1 MKKVYVSAIKTPED
15 MNNYIQQFDLGEEGV
30 IIKPNWTTGDYGFH
44 TDAKLLDLVLSSIK
58 GKKYIIESY
67 MYGRCDGSIKI
78 NSENGR
84 DHWDYLK
91 EQDAIY
97 LKRTGLLEVLQK
109 HDAQYINIT
118 EEYWSGRCV
127 KAEEIKALVE
137 KRFSHISHPEFYG
150 TVPKKLFEKRH
161 LPMISLAK
169 IKYNVPKV
177 SNFSTLSMK
186 NMFGLIPL
194 PNREK
199 YHGADF
205 DTGLSRSITNILTV
219 YASLFRLIGINE
231 GIYHMSVTRE
241 PGKNTRRMIWTEYD
255 VIENQG
261 IILGS
266 EDLVTLD
273 GITNLMIGLD
283 PESRSILK
291 IGEEVFG
298 RWDRKAA
305 ECIPESFKHVFTPY
319 L

>member
-1 MKKVYVSAIKTPED
+1 VKKLFVSSIKSLEDMKK
-15 MNNYIQQFDLGEEGV
+15 YIQQFELGEEGV
-30 IIKPNWTTGDYGFH
+30 IIKPNWTTGDYGFY

-84 DHWDYLK
+84 DHWAYLK
-91 EQDAIY
+91 EQDDLY
-97 LKRTGLLEVLQK
+97 LKKTGLLEVLQK
-109 HDAQYINIT
+109 HDAEYINIS

-127 KAEEIKALVE
+127 KADTIKSLVE
-137 KRFSHISHPEFYG
+137 KKFAPIYHQEFYEAI
-150 TVPKKLFEKRH
+150 PQKLFEKRH

-169 IKYNVPKV
+169 IKYNVPRV
-177 SNFSTLSMK
+177 SNFATLSMK

-194 PNREK
+194 ANREK

-205 DTGLSRSITNILTV
+205 DKGLSRSIVNILTV
-219 YASLFRLIGINE
+219 YAALFRLIGINE

-241 PGKNTRRMIWTEYD
+241 SGKNTRQMIWTEYD
-255 VIENQG
+255 VIENKG

-266 EDLVTLD
+266 EELVTLD
-273 GITNLMIGLD
+273 GVTNLMIGLE
-283 PESRSILK
+283 PESRSVLR

-298 RWDRKAA
+298 RWRREAVD
-305 ECIPESFKHVFTPY
+305 CIPEAFKEVFTPY

>member
-1 MKKVYVSAIKTPED
+1 MKKLYVSSIQTQED
-15 MNNYIQQFDLGEEGV
+15 MKSYIQQFDLGEEGV
-30 IIKPNWTTGDYGFH
+30 IIKPNWTTGDYGFY
-44 TDAKLLDLVLSSIK
+44 TDAKLLDLVLSGIK

-67 MYGRCDGSIKI
+67 MYGRCDGRINI

-84 DHWDYLK
+84 QYWDYLK
-91 EQDAIY
+91 EQDAVY
-97 LKRTGLLEVLQK
+97 LEKTGLLEVLKK
-109 HDAQYINIT
+109 HNAEYINIS
-118 EEYWSGRCV
+118 EEYWSGRCI
-127 KAEEIKALVE
+127 KAEEVKALVE
-137 KRFSHISHPEFYG
+137 EKFSPIQHQEFYE
-150 TVPKKLFEKRH
+150 VIPQKLFEKRH
-161 LPMISLAK
+161 LPLISLAK

-205 DTGLSRSITNILTV
+205 DRGLSRSIVNILTV
-219 YASLFRLIGINE
+219 YAALFRIIGINE

-241 PGKNTRRMIWTEYD
+241 PWKNTRKMIWTEYD
-255 VIENQG
+255 VIENKG
-261 IILGS
+261 MILGS

-273 GITNLMIGLD
+273 GVTNLMIGLN
-283 PESRSILK
+283 PENRSVLK

-298 RWDRKAA
+298 KWDRKAA
-305 ECIPESFKHVFTPY
+305 ENIPESFKHVFTPY

>member
-1 MKKVYVSAIKTPED
+1 M
-15 MNNYIQQFDLGEEGV
+15 
-30 IIKPNWTTGDYGFH
+30 
-44 TDAKLLDLVLSSIK
+44 VLSCIK
-58 GKKYIIESY
+58 GEKYIIESY

-84 DHWDYLK
+84 EHWDYLK
-91 EQDAIY
+91 EQDAVY
-97 LKRTGLLEVLQK
+97 LKKTGLAEVLQK
-109 HDAQYINIT
+109 HDAQYINIS

-127 KAEEIKALVE
+127 ETEKIKALVE
-137 KRFSHISHPEFYG
+137 KKFSPLYHQEFYG
-150 TVPKKLFEKRH
+150 FIPQRLFEKRH

-169 IKYNVPKV
+169 IKYNVPRV

-205 DTGLSRSITNILTV
+205 EKGLSRSIVNILTV
-219 YASLFRLIGINE
+219 YAAIFKIIGINE
-231 GIYHMSVTRE
+231 GLFQMSVTRE
-241 PGKNTRRMIWTEYD
+241 PGKNTRKMIWTEYD

-261 IILGS
+261 MILGA

-273 GITNLMIGLD
+273 GVTNHMIGLD

-298 RWDRKAA
+298 RWERK
-305 ECIPESFKHVFTPY
+305 EKERIPEAFKQVFAQF